1 MEASAEPQ
9 EASAKRWK
17 AVARPVSAGVDGPD
31 GGVEAHGYHWV
42 RHSVLHDARPGN
54 GIPLSQYRQRPGGRS
69 RDA

>member
-42 RHSVLHDARPGN
+42 GHPVLHDARPGN
-54 GIPLSQYRQRPGGRS
+54 GIPLSRYRQSLGMRS
-69 RDA
+69 KAA